1 MSERKDIPY
10 RIRFSRRRTISITV
24 SPERG
29 IVVGAPYR
37 TSAGT
42 IDKIMKGKSEWINRT
57 LEGFRS
63 LKRLDK
69 KDGYSD
75 GDEIILFGRLH
86 KLRIIPSSSGFVRLS
101 GGDII
106 EAGVN
111 GNVDPLLV
119 RASLELWFSTIAKQK
134 LTALFA
140 EMLEKHRSRGFNP
153 SGFCVRKMKKR
164 WGSCSSKGK
173 IALSYDLI
181 RLDVV
186 FSEYVIIH
194 ELCHLKHHNHSSD
207 YYNLLSEVFPGW
219 KSVRKELRTWLR

>member
-1 MSERKDIPY
+1 MSERKEIPY

-42 IDKIMKGKSEWINRT
+42 IDKIVRGKSEWINRT

-75 GDEIILFGRLH
+75 GDEIMIFGRFH
-86 KLRIIPSSSGFVRLS
+86 KLRIIPSSTRFVRLS
-101 GGDII
+101 GSNII

-111 GNVDPLLV
+111 GEVDPLLV
-119 RASLELWFSTIAKQK
+119 RALLEHWFSTTAKQK
-134 LTALFA
+134 LTAMFA
-140 EMLEKHRSRGFNP
+140 EMIEKHRSRGFNP
-153 SGFCVRKMKKR
+153 SAFCVRKMKKR
-164 WGSCSSKGK
+164 WGSCSSKGR

-181 RLDVV
+181 RLDDV

-207 YYNLLSEVFPGW
+207 YYTLLSEVFPGW
-219 KSVRKELRTWLR
+219 KSVRKELRTYLR